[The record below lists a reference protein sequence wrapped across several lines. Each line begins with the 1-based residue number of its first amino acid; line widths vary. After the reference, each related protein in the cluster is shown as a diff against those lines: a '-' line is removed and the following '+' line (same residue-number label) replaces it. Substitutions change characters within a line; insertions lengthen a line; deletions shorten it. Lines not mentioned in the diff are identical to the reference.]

1 MLDTK
6 LVKKN
11 SIRRFLPLQS
21 MVVGVIII
29 FLVYAFFSGL
39 SFQFYASALFL
50 FYSLTNQM
58 WVSVVFLGVFQT
70 ALMVPFRI
78 IRIIKSNNIKE
89 FQSQIGELK
98 DTKIMQ
104 SSIKENVSKGNLTF
118 LFYLVDFVV
127 QLVSFMTIG
136 RLFLTD
142 FYSFKIDPTRLYSF
156 IPYPDYPIQETFFKI
171 PYPIVT
177 KSVDLGLK
185 VVLISWLVLVIIQ
198 VIIFTFKSFYKKV
211 VKSGKVK
218 PISSRISRYTSGY
231 LVIAMIISAVV
242 IRNFP
247 LAFEVGIFSGDVSI
261 PNPRLNSITAIATF
275 ITILW
280 FGIPKNIRKAKMAEK
295 AGIPTHI
302 IEKTQ
307 KLMFKESLKNASIL
321 GLGAYLIT
329 NQIPS
334 AFELSIFTLEI
345 ISLSSPLTLDKIILS
360 ATTKK
365 TATEEEKKEDKSDED

>member
-1 MLDTK
+1 MSDTK

-21 MVVGVIII
+21 MVAGVIVI
-29 FLVYAFFSGL
+29 FLIYAFFSGL

-50 FYSLTNQM
+50 FYSFTNKM
-58 WVSVVFLGVFQT
+58 WISVVCLGIFQT

-89 FQSQIGELK
+89 FQSQIGGLK
-98 DTKIMQ
+98 SEREMT

-142 FYSFKIDPTRLYSF
+142 FYSFKIDPARLYSF
-156 IPYPDYPIQETFFKI
+156 VPYPDYPIQETFFKI

-177 KSVDLGLK
+177 KTVDLGLK
-185 VVLISWLVLVIIQ
+185 AVLISWLVLVIIQ
-198 VIIFTFKSFYKKV
+198 VVIFSLKKFYRNA
-211 VKSGKVK
+211 VKSGEAK
-218 PISSRISRYTSGY
+218 PISSQISKYASGY

-247 LAFEVGIFSGDVSI
+247 LSFELGIFSGDVSI
-261 PNPRLNSITAIATF
+261 PNPRLNSITAIVTF

-365 TATEEEKKEDKSDED
+365 TVIEEEKENKNDEG